1 MLKRSLCAQ
10 VEQKK
15 ELSSSSNLISK
26 LWNYGAIIGQIF
38 MIFLYHDSEDYL
50 PKNWFNPW
58 YVNLVPK
65 STSVI
70 KAMYTITLNREGE
83 IYIFI
88 ATHSDRAPFRETYN
102 IDSGN
107 STLAFCAFIRKVFP
121 SILISNQ
128 EFSNFVRNECVRRFG
143 DMSIGLLSY
152 LIQKRADV
160 LEVIIYPGKDRNT
173 SLYWN

>member
-1 MLKRSLCAQ
+1 
-10 VEQKK
+10 
-15 ELSSSSNLISK
+15 
-26 LWNYGAIIGQIF
+26 
-38 MIFLYHDSEDYL
+38 
-50 PKNWFNPW
+50 
-58 YVNLVPK
+58 
-65 STSVI
+65 
-70 KAMYTITLNREGE
+70 MYTITLNREGE

-152 LIQKRADV
+152 LIQKKADV